1 MINSEL
7 LIYFNN
13 YDFLKTAS
21 RILLIE
27 IVSTL
32 KNTKNRPNQPNMT
45 AIDNM
50 LEPKSRCS
58 KSCILF
64 SKLDRFNSTLLNY
77 LINMKMAHVQ
87 VYLKSLIFVYLIKII
102 FKLKFI

>member
-1 MINSEL
+1 MIFAINSEF

-13 YDFLKTAS
+13 YDFLKIAS
-21 RILLIE
+21 RILFIE
-27 IVSTL
+27 IVNTL

-58 KSCILF
+58 KFCIYF
-64 SKLDRFNSTLLNY
+64 LN
-77 LINMKMAHVQ
+77 
-87 VYLKSLIFVYLIKII
+87 
-102 FKLKFI
+102 

>member
-1 MINSEL
+1 MVFAINSEF

-21 RILLIE
+21 RILFIE
-27 IVSTL
+27 IVNTL

-50 LEPKSRCS
+50 LEPKSPCS
-58 KSCILF
+58 KSCI
-64 SKLDRFNSTLLNY
+64 
-77 LINMKMAHVQ
+77 
-87 VYLKSLIFVYLIKII
+87 
-102 FKLKFI
+102 